1 MLQCRSWILLM
12 WKARESIA
20 SDNAR
25 DTLVKFIH
33 QRWESLSASQTAF
46 LRPLKLPK
54 TAIPAN
60 CDRKRH
66 SFLRKDVVPDVYKFS
81 TRFCYVSIFSCQKFS
96 FMAFGFFGDVF
107 LSFTPNTFIPFLV
120 NVWVFFRTR
129 GNLVNCFH
137 TCLKSVQGYTCI
149 RLQTQSI
156 AWESQQAYKTREH
169 FQKRDKVYRM
179 PLNWLKNH

>member
-120 NVWVFFRTR
+120 NVWVFLGREVIWSIVFTRVLNQFKDIHALGFRHSPLLEKVNRHTKQ
-129 GNLVNCFH
+129 GNTFKKGIKFIECH
-137 TCLKSVQGYTCI
+137 WI
-149 RLQTQSI
+149 
-156 AWESQQAYKTREH
+156 
-169 FQKRDKVYRM
+169 D
-179 PLNWLKNH
+179 